1 MTTNLT
7 DDISDFTV
15 EHYRDLLKLAKQQYE
30 FKHYTSKRHS
40 LNDILWRHDI
50 DFSLN
55 RALVLARIEAQEN
68 VSATYFLNLRS
79 DFYNC
84 MEYTQLKTIDEIL
97 SLGHQVGLH
106 FDATEN
112 EVTSEEKLENKL
124 ILEANIFRS
133 ILGVE
138 VKVFSFHNPQAE
150 HLYFDKH
157 MYAGL
162 INTYSRVYRDDY
174 EYCSDSNGYWR
185 HERLYDKLSK
195 AQKKPLQVL
204 THPGWWLD
212 QKLPPRQRILRAAYG
227 RASCTMR
234 NYDKNL
240 AMHNR
245 ESRLGDAQIFRSL
258 GKQLADNELF
268 FDYFITQNNHY
279 LMSTVLRSI
288 FRIQIHVLTEMH
300 AAQSASKLNESYNE
314 DKSFEDLCDFF
325 VNETGVSVGEIVGDC
340 NLSTIF
346 SSLVLNLYQLSQMAS
361 YILNLADW
369 GERTEKTQENGL
381 GWFKGV
387 CRK

>member
-1 MTTNLT
+1 
-7 DDISDFTV
+7 
-15 EHYRDLLKLAKQQYE
+15 
-30 FKHYTSKRHS
+30 
-40 LNDILWRHDI
+40 
-50 DFSLN
+50 
-55 RALVLARIEAQEN
+55 
-68 VSATYFLNLRS
+68 
-79 DFYNC
+79 
-84 MEYTQLKTIDEIL
+84 
-97 SLGHQVGLH
+97 
-106 FDATEN
+106 
-112 EVTSEEKLENKL
+112 
-124 ILEANIFRS
+124 
-133 ILGVE
+133 
-138 VKVFSFHNPQAE
+138 
-150 HLYFDKH
+150 
-157 MYAGL
+157 
-162 INTYSRVYRDDY
+162 
-174 EYCSDSNGYWR
+174 
-185 HERLYDKLSK
+185 
-195 AQKKPLQVL
+195 
-204 THPGWWLD
+204 
-212 QKLPPRQRILRAAYG
+212 
-227 RASCTMR
+227 
-234 NYDKNL
+234 
-240 AMHNR
+240 MHNR